1 MFGYPP
7 YYPYPPMSSQG
18 TDPILEAER
27 WVKKLKKAQKKATEA
42 EAAKH
47 KDKVSKPKNRW
58 EKMDVAH
65 MALGLF
71 ALFPIIGP
79 LLGILYLDILIQFK
93 HTLDLLLK

>member
-1 MFGYPP
+1 MYGPNP
-7 YYPYPPMSSQG
+7 YYPYPPYSQG
-18 TDPILEAER
+18 TDPIVEAER
-27 WVKKLKKAQKKATEA
+27 FIKKLKKAQKKAQEE

-47 KDKVSKPKNRW
+47 KDKIKKPSNRW

-79 LLGILYLDILIQFK
+79 LLGILYLDILIKFK
-93 HTLDLLLK
+93 ETLVLLLK